1 MDSISNSSSPQMVG
15 MGKPSL
21 AQMEQKA
28 KENGASEEIIA
39 QGEDAI
45 EKWARENGKIPN
57 SAENKKDLTNQLE
70 TAGISR
76 DKFDKAIEEGA
87 ESVQTLFEEHD
98 FSLDLE
104 A

>member
-1 MDSISNSSSPQMVG
+1 MDSISNSSSSQMVG
-15 MGKPSL
+15 TGKPSL
-21 AQMEQKA
+21 AQMKQKA

-45 EKWARENGKIPN
+45 KKWARENGKIPS
-57 SAENKKDLTNQLE
+57 SAENRKDLTNQLE
-70 TAGISR
+70 AAGISR
-76 DKFDKAIEEGA
+76 DKFDKAIEEGH
-87 ESVQTLFEEHD
+87 ESVQALFEEHD